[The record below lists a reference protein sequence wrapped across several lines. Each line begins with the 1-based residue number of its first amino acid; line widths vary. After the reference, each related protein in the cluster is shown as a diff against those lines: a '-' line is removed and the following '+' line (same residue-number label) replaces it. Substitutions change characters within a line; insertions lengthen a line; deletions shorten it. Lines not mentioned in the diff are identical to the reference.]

1 MTLHYQEGSNLFV
14 FAFQDDASALD
25 IPTMKR
31 WNLIFRV
38 FTAEYLR
45 LSPSTEPNSAVV
57 VGRTSEEFVS
67 H

>member
-1 MTLHYQEGSNLFV
+1 
-14 FAFQDDASALD
+14 
-25 IPTMKR
+25 MKR
-31 WNLIFRV
+31 WTLIFRV